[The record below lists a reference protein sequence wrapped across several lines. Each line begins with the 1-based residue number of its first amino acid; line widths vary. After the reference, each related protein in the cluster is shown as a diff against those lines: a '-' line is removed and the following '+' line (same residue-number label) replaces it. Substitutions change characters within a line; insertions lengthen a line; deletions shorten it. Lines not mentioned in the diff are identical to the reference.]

1 MLIKNSKFV
10 LHSLYFLFN
19 LLGSS
24 HKQKCLWKIES
35 IGVKY
40 LNAYADI
47 FQGLR
52 NEAIRD
58 CKSGQIL
65 GTTNQG
71 KRDLRWGQF
80 KGFQIGEKRLQIR
93 AKRFQVGP
101 EITNPGK
108 KDYEPGQ
115 GFQIGAGI
123 TNRCRINAAYGKAM
137 ENFKNRIDVRLGN
150 NRKNHLKWSWK
161 PNFVS

>member
-1 MLIKNSKFV
+1 M
-10 LHSLYFLFN
+10 H
-19 LLGSS
+19 
-24 HKQKCLWKIES
+24 
-35 IGVKY
+35 
-40 LNAYADI
+40 I

-65 GTTNQG
+65 GTTNKG
-71 KRDLRWGQF
+71 KRDLRWGQC

-93 AKRFQVGP
+93 AKRFQVEP
-101 EITNPGK
+101 EITNRGK

-150 NRKNHLKWSWK
+150 NRKKFIGLTFKKVFTLSR
-161 PNFVS
+161 